1 MRQPI
6 TLVKWVQVLSVA
18 FRRLHTPRTCE
29 AQQSIWDARQALA
42 AHLET
47 VVSTTDDIA
56 KRNCTEK
63 TCLETV
69 VSTTDEGAQPQAPVA
84 FTEPTTVQYLPKEA
98 TQPLRQRNEH
108 SARAAARMH
117 ARVDPLERRAR
128 ALQDCKKEK

>member
-1 MRQPI
+1 M
-6 TLVKWVQVLSVA
+6 
-18 FRRLHTPRTCE
+18 
-29 AQQSIWDARQALA
+29 
-42 AHLET
+42 
-47 VVSTTDDIA
+47 STTDDIA

-84 FTEPTTVQYLPKEA
+84 FTEPTTVQYLPKQA

-117 ARVDPLERRAR
+117 ARVNPLERRAR
-128 ALQDCKKEK
+128 ALQDYKREK

>member
-1 MRQPI
+1 M
-6 TLVKWVQVLSVA
+6 
-18 FRRLHTPRTCE
+18 
-29 AQQSIWDARQALA
+29 
-42 AHLET
+42 
-47 VVSTTDDIA
+47 STTDDIA
-56 KRNCTEK
+56 KRNYTEK

-98 TQPLRQRNEH
+98 TQPLRQRNKH

-128 ALQDCKKEK
+128 ALQDCKMEK